1 MSCANQAEPRAA
13 GREQIMKKTCAVLVS
28 LAAAVLYATPA
39 AAADQ
44 KTYSA
49 TVYVAGQGGHFSKAE
64 VIIDP
69 ANAENPLQV
78 KDLDMVQIG
87 DADSHKLH
95 DGRLDG
101 GTLYW
106 STIALDKQGNMHVG
120 KSDTKTGK
128 VIQDVTLTPD
138 PRSPAKTPP
147 AYCASG
153 QTKTSFMPVFMGNEG
168 YVDVFEKKTMKH
180 VRRMFVSDLGYKA
193 GSYQFV
199 HGSNSN
205 DGKRFLVTVTM
216 KGEDGK
222 MNGKQDVMMMDLP
235 SLEKGKWKQLAKV
248 TLTGEPGKTIAFRQY
263 FSADDKLIFQAAAD
277 RMWVLDAATLKIV
290 DEKMTKE
297 FGENH
302 DVQPTPDAKYAL
314 LTVRQSDV
322 VACDTD
328 GKPTPDKKI
337 TDGALVLYDA
347 TAKKLVGKA
356 SSVCFSCHKTVGKGD
371 KTATLC
377 GLASAFRK

>member
-1 MSCANQAEPRAA
+1 
-13 GREQIMKKTCAVLVS
+13 MKKIVVVLSFV
-28 LAAAVLYATPA
+28 AAAVAYGHLSRAFAAPA
-39 AAADQ
+39 AAPAAAKGKVYQ
-44 KTYSA
+44 A

-64 VIIDP
+64 VVIDP
-69 ANAENPLQV
+69 SNAESPLQV
-78 KDLDMVQIG
+78 KDLDMVMIG

-106 STIALDKQGNMHVG
+106 STIALDTKGMLHVG
-120 KSDTKTGK
+120 KSDLKTGK
-128 VIQDVTLTPD
+128 VVQDVALTPD
-138 PRSPAKTPP
+138 PRSPAAKPP

-153 QTKTSFMPVFMGNEG
+153 QTKSSFMPVFMGNEG
-168 YVDVFEKKTMKH
+168 YVDVFDKKTLKH
-180 VRRMFVSDLGYKA
+180 VRRMFISDLGYKP

-205 DGKRFLVTVTM
+205 DGKRWLLTVTM

-235 SLEKGKWKQLAKV
+235 ALEKGQWKQLAKI
-248 TLTGEPGKTIAFRQY
+248 TLTGEPAKTIAFRQY
-263 FSADDKLIFQAAAD
+263 FTRDDKLIFQAAAD
-277 RMWVLDAATLKIV
+277 RMWVLDAATLQIV
-290 DEKMTKE
+290 DEKMTKD

-302 DVQPTPDAKYAL
+302 DVQPTPDGKYAL

-322 VACDTD
+322 VACDEK
-328 GKPTPDKKI
+328 GNPTPDKKI
-337 TDGALVLYDA
+337 MDGALVLYDA
-347 TAKKLVGKA
+347 TAKKLVGKSA
-356 SSVCFSCHKTVGKGD
+356 SVCFGCHKTVGKGD

-377 GLASAFRK
+377 GLASVFR